1 MDMRIVRLLHCSE
14 LVAAPPR
21 SGLLRSLSVYIFVTI
36 FRPPRDIPARLRG
49 YSQRL
54 ELER

>member
-1 MDMRIVRLLHCSE
+1 MDMRIVRLQRSPE
-14 LVAAPPR
+14 LVEVCSR
-21 SGLLRSLSVYIFVTI
+21 SGLLRSLSIYIFVTI
-36 FRPPRDIPARLRG
+36 FRPPRDIPARLRE